1 MVGLNVL
8 SVAWYKEQCIKLLG
22 GREDILHIKSVPAYS
37 TYRILTETCF
47 EDGADYHG
55 DQSAK
60 ELAPLTWAS
69 LSV

>member
-47 EDGADYHG
+47 EDEKA
-55 DQSAK
+55 Q
-60 ELAPLTWAS
+60 
-69 LSV
+69 